1 MSQSDWNDPRLRAIG
16 RQFAADAYEIAL
28 DLKNYGADAAALL
41 LPKAELRK
49 LAERPTHITLPMRF
63 ADVLM
68 ALLLSLPR
76 SNLGR
81 ARNWSPD
88 RVQALMDRG
97 MSLRAAA
104 KKESE
109 RTGKAAELI
118 RRRMLERRAKK
129 KSKSPKR

>member
-1 MSQSDWNDPRLRAIG
+1 MTKRDWNDPRLRKIG

-28 DLKNYGADAAALL
+28 DLKTFGADAAVFV
-41 LPKAELRK
+41 LPKAELQK
-49 LAERPTHITLPMRF
+49 LADRPIHITIPTRF
-63 ADVLM
+63 ADMLM

-76 SNLGR
+76 SNIER
-81 ARNWSPD
+81 TRNWSPR
-88 RVQALMDRG
+88 RVQASMDRG

-104 KKESE
+104 KKEAE
-109 RTGKAAELI
+109 RAGKPAELI